1 MKKDKGIIG
10 LIILV
15 IIGLI
20 LLKYFYDWSIFEAAD
35 SPQGQQTIGYTQT
48 LFNTIWSYIGAP
60 TTFIWTKIFMPILQL
75 TWDNFLNFIA
85 WGKQVGGN

>member
-1 MKKDKGIIG
+1 MKNQKGIIG

-15 IIGLI
+15 IIALI
-20 LLKYFYDWSIFEAAD
+20 LLKYFLDWSIFEAAD
-35 SPQGQQTIGYTQT
+35 SAQGQETIGYTQT

-60 TTFIWTKIFMPILQL
+60 VTFIWTKIFMPILQL
-75 TWDNFLNFIA
+75 TWDNFLAFLS